1 MGKQTEERGE
11 AQPMEIMK
19 NNNQALALDLWNGNK
34 ILVPARIRY
43 SSSRTF

>member
-19 NNNQALALDLWNGNK
+19 NNNQALALDL
-34 ILVPARIRY
+34 
-43 SSSRTF
+43 